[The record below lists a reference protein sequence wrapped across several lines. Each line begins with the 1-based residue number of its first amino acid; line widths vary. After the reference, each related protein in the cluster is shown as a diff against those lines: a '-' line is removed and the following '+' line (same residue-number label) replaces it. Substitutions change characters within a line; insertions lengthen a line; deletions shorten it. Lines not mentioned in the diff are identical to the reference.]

1 MSASDPLGPRLLR
14 GALVSVDTV
23 VPVPRMVV
31 FQYNPDSVTRSLTAR
46 TPNTE
51 GTRVTATRLAGAPR
65 ETIRMDVAL
74 DAADQLEKS
83 DPVAMALGIYPQLST
98 LEMLLYPSSLEVIA
112 NTALIATGSVELLPS
127 PAPLTLLIWGAKR
140 TLPVRLTEFT
150 ITEQAHDATLNPI
163 RASVALGLTVMSYE
177 DFSITNPG
185 YYVFL
190 AHQVV
195 KEGMAVLN
203 TVTDATSVA
212 GGNTKLF

>member
-1 MSASDPLGPRLLR
+1 MSAPDPLGPRLMR

-23 VPVPRMVV
+23 VPIPRLVV
-31 FQYNPDSVTRSLTAR
+31 FQYNPDSVTRTLTAR
-46 TPNTE
+46 TPNTD

-65 ETIRMDVAL
+65 ETIRMDVDI
-74 DAADQLEKS
+74 DAADQLENS
-83 DPVAMALGIYPQLST
+83 DPIATSLGIYPQLST
-98 LEMLLYPSSLEVIA
+98 LEMLLYPSSVEVIA

-140 TLPVRLTEFT
+140 TLPVRMTEFT

-195 KEGMAVLN
+195 KEGMAILN
-203 TVTDATSVA
+203 TVSDTASVVT
-212 GGNTKLF
+212 GGARLF